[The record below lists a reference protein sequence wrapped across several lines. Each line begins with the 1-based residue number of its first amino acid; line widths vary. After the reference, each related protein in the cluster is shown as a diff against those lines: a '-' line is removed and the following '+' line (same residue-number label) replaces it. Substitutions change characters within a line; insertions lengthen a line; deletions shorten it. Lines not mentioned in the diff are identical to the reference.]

1 MSIPSTSTQLLILLL
16 FVVPGFVY
24 QGARINMRG
33 RRPAD
38 VEFSTRL
45 ITAMVTSAV
54 FGLLYLAIAG
64 SLLVEAANGEG
75 WLISHPRL
83 GALIALVAMF
93 GIPAAVA
100 LVDLSE
106 ARLWRKLTARASYD
120 VTPTAWDKAFQEGQE
135 CFVRILTANNKWI
148 AGYYGTSSYASS
160 FPEKHEVYLEWG
172 FEIDENGRIG
182 KAMPDSYGLVVQC
195 DGAVLIE
202 MLAPGTPGAPEAPEE
217 PRRRRRLRLTLS

>member
-1 MSIPSTSTQLLILLL
+1 MSIPSTTTQLLILLL

-24 QGARINMRG
+24 QGVRINIRG

-45 ITAMVTSAV
+45 ITAVVTSAV
-54 FGLLYLAIAG
+54 FGLFYLAIAG
-64 SLLVEAANGEG
+64 SLLVEAANGKG
-75 WLISHPRL
+75 WLVSHPRV
-83 GALIALVAMF
+83 GALMALVAMF
-93 GIPAAVA
+93 GVPAAIA
-100 LVDLSE
+100 LVDFSE
-106 ARLWRKLTARASYD
+106 TAVWKKLTAGAAYD
-120 VTPTAWDKAFQEGQE
+120 VTPTAWDKAFQERRE
-135 CFVRILTANNKWI
+135 CYVRILTGNHKWI

-182 KAMPDSYGLVVQC
+182 EILPDSLGLVVQC

-202 MLAPGTPGAPEAPEE
+202 MLAPGTPGAPDDLPP